1 MKGEQ
6 SGLRLRRQQALATLR
21 KAAATRRPRV
31 VRPQF
36 LIALIV
42 VFGALAF
49 LGYNA
54 FKASSMYYL
63 SVGEL
68 LARGEAA
75 YGEELRVSG
84 KVMENTT
91 QRGPEANTIRFT
103 MIDEG
108 GPSVPVVYQGV
119 VPDTFQDGGE
129 VVVEGG
135 LGPDGVFQATTLL
148 AKCPSKYEAEES
160 EQR

>member
-1 MKGEQ
+1 MEREQ
-6 SGLRLRRQQALATLR
+6 SGLRLRRQQALETLR
-21 KAAATRRPRV
+21 KTAATRRPSLA
-31 VRPQF
+31 RPQF

-68 LARGEAA
+68 LARGDAA

-84 KVMENTT
+84 KGVGGTIE
-91 QRGPEANTIRFT
+91 RGPEANAIRFAVA
-103 MIDEG
+103 DGEG
-108 GPSVPVVYQGV
+108 ASVPVVYRGV

-129 VVVEGG
+129 GVLEGG
-135 LGPDGVFQATTLL
+135 LAPEGVFRATTLR
-148 AKCPSKYEAEES
+148 AQCP
-160 EQR
+160 

>member
-1 MKGEQ
+1 MESEQ
-6 SGLRLRRQQALATLR
+6 SGLKLRRQQALETLR
-21 KAAATRRPRV
+21 RTATSRRPRLA
-31 VRPQF
+31 RPQF

-49 LGYNA
+49 LGFNA

-68 LARGEAA
+68 LARGDAA

-84 KVMENTT
+84 KVVEGTIEK
-91 QRGPEANTIRFT
+91 GPEPNAIRFAVT
-103 MIDEG
+103 DNDG
-108 GPSVPVVYQGV
+108 VSVPVVYQGV

-135 LGPDGVFQATTLL
+135 LGPEGVFRATTLL
-148 AKCPSKYEAEES
+148 AKCPSKYEPEES
-160 EQR
+160 KQG

>member
-1 MKGEQ
+1 MESEQ
-6 SGLRLRRQQALATLR
+6 SGLRLRRQQALETLR
-21 KAAATRRPRV
+21 KTATSRRPRLA
-31 VRPQF
+31 RPQF
-36 LIALIV
+36 LIAFIV

-49 LGYNA
+49 LGFNA

-68 LARGEAA
+68 LARGDAA

-84 KVMENTT
+84 KVVEGTIEK
-91 QRGPEANTIRFT
+91 GPEANAIRFAVA
-103 MIDEG
+103 DNDG
-108 GPSVPVVYQGV
+108 ASVPVVYQGV

-135 LGPDGVFQATTLL
+135 LGPEGVFRATTLL
-148 AKCPSKYEAEES
+148 AKCPSKYEPEES
-160 EQR
+160 KQG

>member
-1 MKGEQ
+1 MESEQ
-6 SGLRLRRQQALATLR
+6 SGLRLRRQQALDTLR
-21 KAAATRRPRV
+21 KTATSRRPSLA
-31 VRPQF
+31 RPQF

-68 LARGEAA
+68 LARGDAA

-84 KVMENTT
+84 KVVEGTIE
-91 QRGPEANTIRFT
+91 RGPEANAVRFAVA
-103 MIDEG
+103 DGEG
-108 GPSVPVVYQGV
+108 ASVPVVYRGV
-119 VPDTFQDGGE
+119 VPDTFQNGGE

-135 LGPDGVFQATTLL
+135 LGPEGVFRATTLL
-148 AKCPSKYEAEES
+148 AKCPSKYEPEES
-160 EQR
+160 KQG

>member
-1 MKGEQ
+1 MEGEQ

-21 KAAATRRPRV
+21 KTAASRRPSLA
-31 VRPQF
+31 RPKF
-36 LIALIV
+36 LIAFIV

-54 FKASSMYYL
+54 FQASSMYYL

-68 LARGEAA
+68 LARGDAA

-84 KVMENTT
+84 KVVEGTT
-91 QRGPEANTIRFT
+91 QRGPEANAIRFT
-103 MIDEG
+103 MTDDA

-135 LGPDGVFQATTLL
+135 LSPEGVFRATTLL
-148 AKCPSKYEAEES
+148 AKCPSKYEPEES
-160 EQR
+160 KQG

>member
-1 MKGEQ
+1 MESEQ
-6 SGLRLRRQQALATLR
+6 SGLRLRRQQALETLR
-21 KAAATRRPRV
+21 KTATSRRPRLA
-31 VRPQF
+31 RPQF
-36 LIALIV
+36 LIAFIV

-49 LGYNA
+49 LGFNA

-68 LARGEAA
+68 LARGDAA

-84 KVMENTT
+84 KVVEGTIEK
-91 QRGPEANTIRFT
+91 GPEANAIRFAVA
-103 MIDEG
+103 DNDG
-108 GPSVPVVYQGV
+108 ASVAVVYQGV

-135 LGPDGVFQATTLL
+135 LGPEGVFRATTLL
-148 AKCPSKYEAEES
+148 AKCPSKYEPEES
-160 EQR
+160 KQG

>member
-1 MKGEQ
+1 MKSEQ
-6 SGLRLRRQQALATLR
+6 GGLRLRRQQAVETLR
-21 KAAATRRPRV
+21 KTATSRRPSLA
-31 VRPQF
+31 RPQF
-36 LIALIV
+36 LIAFLV

-63 SVGEL
+63 SVEEL
-68 LARGEAA
+68 LARGDAA

-84 KVMENTT
+84 KVVEGTIE
-91 QRGPEANTIRFT
+91 RGPEANAIRFAVA
-103 MIDEG
+103 DEDG
-108 GPSVPVVYQGV
+108 ASVPVVYRGV

-135 LGPDGVFQATTLL
+135 LSRDGVFQAGTLL
-148 AKCPSKYEAEES
+148 AKCPSKYEPEES
-160 EQR
+160 KQT

>member
-1 MKGEQ
+1 MEDEQ
-6 SGLRLRRQQALATLR
+6 SGLRLRRQQALETLR
-21 KAAATRRPRV
+21 KTADGRRPRLA
-31 VRPQF
+31 RPQF
-36 LIALIV
+36 LIAFLV

-54 FKASSMYYL
+54 FMASSMYYL

-68 LARGEAA
+68 LARGDAA

-84 KVMENTT
+84 KVVEGSI
-91 QRGPEANTIRFT
+91 QRGTEANTVRFT
-103 MIDEG
+103 MTDED

-135 LGPDGVFQATTLL
+135 LTTQGVFQAKTLL
-148 AKCPSKYEAEES
+148 AKCPSKYEPEES
-160 EQR
+160 KQR

>member
-1 MKGEQ
+1 MEGEQ
-6 SGLRLRRQQALATLR
+6 SGLKLRRQQALDTLR
-21 KAAATRRPRV
+21 MTAARRGPNLARA
-31 VRPQF
+31 QF

-68 LARGEAA
+68 LARGDAA
-75 YGEELRVSG
+75 YGEDLRVSG
-84 KVMENTT
+84 KVVEGTI
-91 QRGPEANTIRFT
+91 QQGPAANAVRFDVSDGNGAT
-103 MIDEG
+103 
-108 GPSVPVVYQGV
+108 VPVAYQGV

-135 LGPDGVFQATTLL
+135 LGPGGVFQATTLL
-148 AKCPSKYEAEES
+148 AKCPSKYEPEAAKPG
-160 EQR
+160 

>member
-1 MKGEQ
+1 MESEQ
-6 SGLRLRRQQALATLR
+6 SGLKLRRQQAMETLR
-21 KAAATRRPRV
+21 KTAARRGPNLA
-31 VRPQF
+31 RPQF

-68 LARGEAA
+68 LARGDAA

-84 KVMENTT
+84 KVVEGTI
-91 QRGPEANTIRFT
+91 QRGPAANAVRF
-103 MIDEG
+103 DVADG
-108 GPSVPVVYQGV
+108 NGASVPVVYQGV

-148 AKCPSKYEAEES
+148 AKCPSKYEPEES
-160 EQR
+160 EQG

>member
-1 MKGEQ
+1 MESEE
-6 SGLRLRRQQALATLR
+6 SGLKLRRQQALETLR
-21 KAAATRRPRV
+21 KSAASRRPSLA
-31 VRPQF
+31 RPQF

-68 LARGEAA
+68 LGRGDAA

-84 KVMENTT
+84 KVREGTI
-91 QRGPEANTIRFT
+91 QRGPEANTVRFT
-103 MIDEG
+103 MADEN
-108 GPSVPVVYQGV
+108 GPSIPVVYQGV
-119 VPDTFQDGGE
+119 VPDTFQEGGE

-135 LGPDGVFQATTLL
+135 LEPEGVFRATTLL
-148 AKCPSKYEAEES
+148 AKCPSKYEPKES
-160 EQR
+160 KQG

>member
-1 MKGEQ
+1 MESEE
-6 SGLRLRRQQALATLR
+6 SGLKLRRQQALETLR
-21 KAAATRRPRV
+21 KSAASRRPHLA
-31 VRPQF
+31 RPQF
-36 LIALIV
+36 LIAFIV

-68 LARGEAA
+68 LARAEASS
-75 YGEELRVSG
+75 GEEVRVSG
-84 KVMENTT
+84 KVREGTI
-91 QRGPEANTIRFT
+91 QRGPEANTVRFT
-103 MIDEG
+103 MEDEN
-108 GPSVPVVYQGV
+108 GPSIPVVYRGV

-135 LGPDGVFQATTLL
+135 LSGDGVFQAKTLL
-148 AKCPSKYEAEES
+148 AKCPSKYEPEES
-160 EQR
+160 KQR

>member
-1 MKGEQ
+1 MEGEQ
-6 SGLRLRRQQALATLR
+6 GGLRLRRQQALATLR
-21 KAAATRRPRV
+21 KTAASRRPRLA
-31 VRPQF
+31 RPQF
-36 LIALIV
+36 LIAFVV

-68 LARGEAA
+68 LARGDAA

-84 KVMENTT
+84 KVVEGSI
-91 QRGPEANTIRFT
+91 QRGPEANAIRFT
-103 MIDEG
+103 MTDED
-108 GPSVPVVYQGV
+108 GPSVPVFYQGV

-135 LGPDGVFQATTLL
+135 LGSEGVFQASTLL
-148 AKCPSKYEAEES
+148 AKCPSKYEPEGS
-160 EQR
+160 EQ

>member
-1 MKGEQ
+1 MENEQ
-6 SGLRLRRQQALATLR
+6 SGLRLRRQQALETLR
-21 KAAATRRPRV
+21 KSATSRRPRLA
-31 VRPQF
+31 RPQF
-36 LIALIV
+36 LIAFMV

-54 FKASSMYYL
+54 FMASSMYYL

-68 LARGEAA
+68 LARGDAA

-84 KVMENTT
+84 KVVEGSI
-91 QRGPEANTIRFT
+91 QRGPEANAIRFAVA
-103 MIDEG
+103 DEDG
-108 GPSVPVVYQGV
+108 ASVPVVYRGV

-135 LGPDGVFQATTLL
+135 LTTQGVFQAKTLL
-148 AKCPSKYEAEES
+148 AKCPSKYEPEES
-160 EQR
+160 KQR

>member
-1 MKGEQ
+1 MEGDQ
-6 SGLRLRRQQALATLR
+6 GGLRLRRQQALETLR
-21 KAAATRRPRV
+21 KTATSRRPRLA
-31 VRPQF
+31 RPQF
-36 LIALIV
+36 LIALLV

-68 LARGEAA
+68 LTRSETSAGD
-75 YGEELRVSG
+75 ELRVSG
-84 KVMENTT
+84 KVVEGTV
-91 QRGPEANTIRFT
+91 QRGPEANVVRFT
-103 MIDEG
+103 MADED

-119 VPDTFQDGGE
+119 VPDTFQEGGE

-135 LGPDGVFQATTLL
+135 LGPEGVFNARTLL
-148 AKCPSKYEAEES
+148 AKCPSKYEPEES
-160 EQR
+160 KQT

>member
-1 MKGEQ
+1 MEGEQ
-6 SGLRLRRQQALATLR
+6 SRLKLRRQQALDTLR
-21 KAAATRRPRV
+21 MTAVRRRPNLA
-31 VRPQF
+31 RPQF

-68 LARGEAA
+68 LARGDAA

-84 KVMENTT
+84 KVAEGTV
-91 QRGPEANTIRFT
+91 QRGPAANAVRFNVT
-103 MIDEG
+103 DG
-108 GPSVPVVYQGV
+108 NGATVPVAYQGV

-135 LGPDGVFQATTLL
+135 LGPEGVFQATTLL

-160 EQR
+160 KQG

>member
-1 MKGEQ
+1 MENEQ
-6 SGLRLRRQQALATLR
+6 SGLKLRRQQALDTLR
-21 KAAATRRPRV
+21 KTATSRRPSLA
-31 VRPQF
+31 RPQF
-36 LIALIV
+36 LIALVV

-49 LGYNA
+49 LGFNA

-68 LARGEAA
+68 LARGDAA

-84 KVMENTT
+84 KVVEGTIE
-91 QRGPEANTIRFT
+91 RGPEANAVRFNVA
-103 MIDEG
+103 DG
-108 GPSVPVVYQGV
+108 DGASVPVVYKGV

-135 LGPDGVFQATTLL
+135 LGSEGVFRATTLL
-148 AKCPSKYEAEES
+148 AKCPSKYEPEES
-160 EQR
+160 KQG